1 MSEKFAHIVF
11 FWLKEGTSEADTLKF
26 ENGLKKLGTSV
37 CTSLYH
43 WGKPLDIPKRG
54 VVDQSYDYS
63 ITSFFD
69 SLESHEVYQSTDPIH
84 MEFIKTYK
92 ELWKDVKVFDSTMT

>member
-1 MSEKFAHIVF
+1 MNEKFAHIVF
-11 FWLKEGTSEADTLKF
+11 FWLKEGTSETERLNF
-26 ENGLKKLGTSV
+26 EDSLRKLGTSV
-37 CTSLYH
+37 CTSAYH

-69 SLESHEVYQSTDPIH
+69 NLEAHETYQSTDPVH
-84 MEFIKTYK
+84 MDFIETNKH
-92 ELWKDVKVFDSTMT
+92 LWKEVKVFDSTLS